1 MSEKIV
7 ESVVARTISR
17 IIIPFI
23 QLYGIYV
30 ITHGESS
37 PGGGF
42 QGGVIL
48 GASIILFGIVFSLD
62 ATKKR
67 ISKKILILLMCLGL
81 LIYSGVGVIDMLFGG
96 KYLEY
101 GKLPLPLHS
110 QEISA
115 LSILMVEIGVG
126 LCVMSTITL
135 LFIFLAG
142 EKSGTRMDSWQV

>member
-1 MSEKIV
+1 MSEKMV

-23 QLYGIYV
+23 QLYGVYV

-48 GASIILFGIVFSLD
+48 GTSIILFGIVFSLNT
-62 ATKKR
+62 TKKW
-67 ISKKILILLMCLGL
+67 ISKKILILFMSLGL
-81 LIYSGVGVIDMLFGG
+81 LIYSGIGAIDMLFGG

-110 QEISA
+110 PEMSA
-115 LSILMVEIGVG
+115 LSILMVEIGIG

-142 EKSGTRMDSWQV
+142 EKSGTRMDSWEI